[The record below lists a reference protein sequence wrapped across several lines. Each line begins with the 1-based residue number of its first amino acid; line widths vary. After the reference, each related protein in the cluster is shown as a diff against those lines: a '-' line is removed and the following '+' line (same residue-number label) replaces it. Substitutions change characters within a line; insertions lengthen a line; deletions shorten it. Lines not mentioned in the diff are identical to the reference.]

1 MADYDILILGGG
13 PAGLTAGI
21 YAGRALLN
29 VAMIEKLVPGGQVA
43 QTDWVENYPGFENGI
58 AGFDLVQNME
68 KQARKFGLKVLSGE
82 VTDVDFTGSDK
93 VVKAAGKEYSAKS
106 IIIATGTEPRMLGI
120 PGEKEFKGHGVSYC
134 GTCDAPFFK
143 DKVVFV
149 VGGGSTSVQEALYI
163 TKFAK
168 SVKLISRRET
178 MEELKA
184 EKILINRALAEPK
197 LEFIMHHRLTTING
211 SDRVNSVT
219 MEYIKTGEKK
229 EYDVD
234 GVFIFIGYIPNTHF
248 LEGKVDIDD
257 QGYIKTN
264 GDMETSVKGVYA
276 AGDVRAGNIKQITAA
291 VGEGTVAVEHA
302 IKTINS
308 KE

>member
-1 MADYDILILGGG
+1 MADFDLLILGGG

-29 VAMIEKLVPGGQVA
+29 VTMVEKLVPGGQVA
-43 QTDWVENYPGFENGI
+43 QTDWVENYPGFENGV

-82 VTDVDFTGSDK
+82 VNEVDFKGPDK
-93 VVKAAGKEYSAKS
+93 IVKAAGKEYSAKS
-106 IIIATGTEPRMLGI
+106 VIITTGTEPRMLEI

-143 DKVVFV
+143 DKNVFV

-163 TKFAK
+163 TKFAR

-197 LEFIMHHRLTTING
+197 LEFIMHHRLTAIKG
-211 SDRVNSVT
+211 SDRVDSVT

-229 EYDVD
+229 DYDVD

-248 LEGKVDIDD
+248 LEGRVDMDE
-257 QGYIKTN
+257 QGYVKTDEN
-264 GDMETSVKGVYA
+264 METSVKGVYA

-302 IKTINS
+302 IKLIDS